1 MEVEPPVELV
11 SDWAWS
17 AAIRFCIKVW
27 NAAAISEEEALVV
40 ELDEFVPA
48 EAVVDDE
55 LVDELDAST
64 PAAANA
70 LKIAPMSP
78 PPAGGGLA
86 LDCAAPEALDS
97 PVAP

>member
-1 MEVEPPVELV
+1 V
-11 SDWAWS
+11 
-17 AAIRFCIKVW
+17 
-27 NAAAISEEEALVV
+27 VV
-40 ELDEFVPA
+40 ELDKFVTV

-78 PPAGGGLA
+78 PPAGGAGLA
-86 LDCAAPEALDS
+86 LDWAAPEALDA